1 MTPTGGS
8 HGTLHRTAGIAGRT
22 RRRGSVAADGARAA
36 GGLFDM
42 PSHWPVS
49 LGVRIP
55 EVSRLEN
62 VAKAGYFASDRELT
76 MKANHRAL
84 TSTVRY
90 SGDHHFRC
98 WPFAFALAVAM
109 VVALFHDLP
118 ALAGAGGSGPIPVVA
133 IASSASAPIQ
143 APDGQTPGHGCHCL
157 CHITGQ
163 SAFSPV
169 VISVV
174 FNGSLDPPCNGAPTR
189 SWAGLPPFRPPRV

>member
-1 MTPTGGS
+1 
-8 HGTLHRTAGIAGRT
+8 
-22 RRRGSVAADGARAA
+22 
-36 GGLFDM
+36 
-42 PSHWPVS
+42 
-49 LGVRIP
+49 
-55 EVSRLEN
+55 
-62 VAKAGYFASDRELT
+62 

-84 TSTVRY
+84 TATVRNA
-90 SGDHHFRC
+90 GDHHFRR

-163 SAFSPV
+163 SALSPV

-174 FNGSLDPPCNGAPTR
+174 FNDSLDPPCNGAPTR